1 MEKKKEKKRITHRT
15 LKRRNEDIL
24 DVIYT
29 KKHYIFTLFVV
40 SMFISI
46 SNLSLLI
53 IVCFF
58 YTKKKTPIESYWPL
72 SGLSKKSTLYNLD
85 LDLYLIIYDRSIA
98 IYILRIVYKIILKL
112 CCKRHPFVSM
122 FLIHNFRDTN
132 FEKMEP
138 KS

>member
-58 YTKKKTPIESYWPL
+58 YTKKNTNRKLLAIVRFI
-72 SGLSKKSTLYNLD
+72 KKKAHST
-85 LDLYLIIYDRSIA
+85 I
-98 IYILRIVYKIILKL
+98 
-112 CCKRHPFVSM
+112 
-122 FLIHNFRDTN
+122 
-132 FEKMEP
+132 
-138 KS
+138 

>member
-1 MEKKKEKKRITHRT
+1 MKKGIKNGKKKEKKRITHRT

-46 SNLSLLI
+46 STLSLLI

-58 YTKKKTPIESYWPL
+58 YTKKKNTNRKLLAIVRFI
-72 SGLSKKSTLYNLD
+72 KKKAHS
-85 LDLYLIIYDRSIA
+85 A
-98 IYILRIVYKIILKL
+98 I
-112 CCKRHPFVSM
+112 
-122 FLIHNFRDTN
+122 
-132 FEKMEP
+132 
-138 KS
+138 

>member
-1 MEKKKEKKRITHRT
+1 MKKGIKNGKKKEKKRITHRT

-46 SNLSLLI
+46 STLSLLI

-72 SGLSKKSTLYNLD
+72 SGLSKKKHTLQFRFVSLPYNL
-85 LDLYLIIYDRSIA
+85 
-98 IYILRIVYKIILKL
+98 
-112 CCKRHPFVSM
+112 
-122 FLIHNFRDTN
+122 
-132 FEKMEP
+132 
-138 KS
+138 